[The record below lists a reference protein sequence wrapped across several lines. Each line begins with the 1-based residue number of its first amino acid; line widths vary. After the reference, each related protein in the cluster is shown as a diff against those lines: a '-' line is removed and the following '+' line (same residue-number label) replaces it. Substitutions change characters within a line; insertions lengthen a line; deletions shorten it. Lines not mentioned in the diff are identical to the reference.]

1 MTDLTSWPNLM
12 SKVIVV
18 QPYIDTQRTFLP
30 TNIFKEF
37 IAS

>member
-1 MTDLTSWPNLM
+1 M
-12 SKVIVV
+12 SKVTVV
-18 QPYIDTQRTFLP
+18 QPYIDTQRTFLR